1 MVSMF
6 CKLCFIGI
14 CHSLIKEK
22 NLVYLFS
29 EKKYKL
35 SGDVGNST
43 NSLISYCCP
52 CES

>member
-29 EKKYKL
+29 EKNINCL
-35 SGDVGNST
+35 VMLGTVPT
-43 NSLISYCCP
+43 V
-52 CES
+52 